1 MTMIIHCRK
10 CERQLKLSGKMI
22 QSIEALQGDDVIRVK
37 CPGCQEPIVL
47 GAMMMQDGTEEKTG
61 RHRAVKK
68 NILKP
73 PPPPDIGWLVERN
86 FSEDQVIENIPLAM
100 ILMVESDKR
109 LEVMRSVEGIG
120 YKSELAISEK
130 DAMERMQFTEFSAVI
145 LHEDFVKKRDIE
157 HSPFHIFMRNM
168 AMAKRRFIF
177 YVLIG
182 RQFSTFY
189 NLQALACSANLVV
202 NDRELPYF
210 DVILR
215 KAIPDYEELFGP
227 ITEELRIHG
236 K

>member
-1 MTMIIHCRK
+1 MTMITHCKK
-10 CERQLKLSGKMI
+10 CGKQLKLSEKMT

-47 GAMMMQDGTEEKTG
+47 SPMIMQAGTQQKKEQEQT
-61 RHRAVKK
+61 VKK

-73 PPPPDIGWLVERN
+73 PPPPDIGWLVEGN
-86 FSEDQVIENIPLAM
+86 FAEEQVIENIPLAM
-100 ILMVESDKR
+100 VLMEDSDKR
-109 LEVMRSVEGIG
+109 VEVVRSVEGIG
-120 YKSELAISEK
+120 YKSVLAISEK

-157 HSPFHIFMRNM
+157 HSSFHIFMRKM

-182 RQFSTFY
+182 KQFNTLY
-189 NLQALACSANLVV
+189 NLQALAFSANLVV
-202 NDRELPYF
+202 NDQELLYF

>member
-1 MTMIIHCRK
+1 MTMMIHCEKCRK
-10 CERQLKLSGKMI
+10 QLKLSKKMM

-37 CPGCQEPIVL
+37 CPGCHEPIVL
-47 GAMMMQDGTEEKTG
+47 GPMMMQDGAQQKTG
-61 RHRAVKK
+61 SFQKKKK

-73 PPPPDIGWLVERN
+73 PPPPDIGWLTDGN
-86 FSEDQVIENIPLAM
+86 FTEEQVIENVPLAM
-100 ILMVESDKR
+100 ILMENSDRRAEVAKCVE
-109 LEVMRSVEGIG
+109 EIG
-120 YKSELAISEK
+120 YKSEFAISEK

-145 LHEDFVKKRDIE
+145 LHENFVKKRDIE

-168 AMAKRRFIF
+168 AMSKRRFIF

-182 RQFSTFY
+182 RQFNTLY

-202 NDRELPYF
+202 NDQELLYF